1 MFTGIN
7 GPRSPFEQ
15 QEAEHIVED
24 AVFIRRQDK
33 FGKLLG
39 WQSSAPGRKAIELE
53 PGSPEPEPGKKYRV
67 RIIRDTSPT
76 SPHQG
81 KLIGVLASKK
91 GRGLSTA
98 EWDAVEAKLDQA
110 ETVRRTGERASQE
123 LRRLTGVSKAERTPE
138 TASKLKGA
146 AARIADVALAREQA
160 SELEVMEI
168 LGEDTESPGAKLLK
182 LRTQEFIT
190 AFKEKRKLEKELAEE
205 RAVEAELL
213 ASTEDEPSGP
223 LLDALDDV
231 RGKIERLKNEIS
243 RLPGSS
249 PEAFYGIH
257 LQELENFKSA
267 LDRGEIVETGYVA
280 DKAQDIVDHVR
291 AHKPVMI
298 YGHLGSGKTELA
310 MHVARKYLGKEAL
323 VLSGSK
329 HTSLA
334 EIYGHQILA
343 IDKLDKSELDSF
355 IKEVE
360 GKFQTWLDN
369 HAQASDQERNLAH
382 DRILQTYLTRLKG
395 GTVSDFFL
403 GPIYRAMEEG
413 RPIILDEVNAIPHE
427 VLISLNHVLTRKPG
441 DIINVQQDSGRKIT
455 IKEGFCVIMTGNLNQ
470 GQERYVDRQDMDP
483 AFLSRLHKV
492 DYDYLPQATEG
503 EISEAPK
510 VPNELFKLLLAR
522 TMDPHGNIE
531 APKDTPK
538 KLWRL
543 AQAARVIQNVF
554 AGREVK
560 GAEFKQGRD
569 LKLVYFLKESVLS
582 MRALDNILTQWQ
594 REGYRREL
602 DYYLYAEF
610 VAQSTNLAD
619 RAYLYQLLKDRFGF
633 FTGEGWEQN
642 PNYGQGG
649 NVTAFEV
656 VPPKIK
662 PASRVFA
669 GPRTTV
675 NLAYGPAPR
684 RKRYP
689 EVEIAE
695 NEEEPVPSP
704 QPRAPKTETPP
715 TPFAEAEIDF
725 ETSEANDV
733 NLLSRVSVV
742 NDIAQA
748 NSIIRQLVGYDSDA
762 AWRLRESMSKA
773 GASSASRL
781 ASLAGLDST
790 KAWVERDMN
799 IALPNPPWRSIAE
812 SLAGVDSPVAW
823 TVRDQMVDDP
833 KIDPSIIAISVTG
846 LDTKKAWNIREYSLK
861 AQNTEEVAI
870 AVLRSIT
877 GLDSQRA
884 WQMRKRLAKMNKQ
897 VRQAACSSCDGLN
910 GPDANALCLNER
922 RGFLIDSKQSVYGD
936 ESAATWQARMAK
948 LAQNPKQ
955 IAESLVGCRSLK
967 ADLLRNKILDEHP
980 EFATSVV
987 FGTNLNWMQ
996 IALLKKN
1003 NAPKSAGASAQSTPP
1018 SPPTPTAQPRK
1029 PTFSEAM
1036 EDRRT
1041 RNSP

>member
-7 GPRSPFEQ
+7 GPSSPFER
-15 QEAEHIVED
+15 QETERIVED
-24 AVFIRRQDK
+24 AVFVRRQDK
-33 FGKLLG
+33 YGNPLG
-39 WQSSAPGRKAIELE
+39 WQSSAPGRKAIELD
-53 PGSPEPEPGKKYRV
+53 PSSPEPEAGKKYRV
-67 RIIRDTSPT
+67 RIIKDTSPT

-98 EWDAVEAKLDQA
+98 EWDIVEDTLDQA
-110 ETVRRTGERASQE
+110 ETARRTGERASHE
-123 LRRLTGVSKAERTPE
+123 LRRLTGVSKTERTPE
-138 TASKLKGA
+138 TAGKLKGA
-146 AARIADVALAREQA
+146 AARIADTALAREQA
-160 SELEVMEI
+160 AELEVMAI

-182 LRTQEFIT
+182 LRTQEFIA
-190 AFKEKRKLEKELAEE
+190 AFKEKRKLEQELAQE
-205 RAVEAELL
+205 RAVESELL
-213 ASTEDEPSGP
+213 ASTEDEPSGA
-223 LLDALDDV
+223 LLDALDEV
-231 RGKIERLKNEIS
+231 RGKIERLKTEIN
-243 RLPGSS
+243 RLPESS

-267 LDRGEIVETGYVA
+267 LDRGEIVETDYVA
-280 DKAQDIVDHVR
+280 EKAQDIVDHVR

-355 IKEVE
+355 INEVE
-360 GKFQTWLDN
+360 GKFQTWLDD

-441 DIINVQQDSGRKIT
+441 DVINVQQDSGRKIT
-455 IKEGFCVIMTGNLNQ
+455 IREGFCVIMTGNLNQ

-522 TMDPHGNIE
+522 TMDPHGNLE
-531 APKDTPK
+531 APTDTPK

-560 GAEFKQGRD
+560 GAEFLQGRD

-610 VAQSTNLAD
+610 VAQSTNQAD

-633 FTGEGWEQN
+633 FTSEGWEQN

-649 NVTAFEV
+649 NVTAFEI
-656 VPPKIK
+656 VPPKNK
-662 PASRVFA
+662 PAQRIFT
-669 GPRTTV
+669 GPRGTV
-675 NLAYGPAPR
+675 KLAFGQAPR

-689 EVEIAE
+689 DVEIE
-695 NEEEPVPSP
+695 DIEEEPPPSP
-704 QPRAPKTETPP
+704 KPRAQSPELAPP
-715 TPFAEAEIDF
+715 PVESAIDF
-725 ETSEANDV
+725 EASEASDV
-733 NLLSRVSVV
+733 ELLARMPFA
-742 NDIAQA
+742 NNPTLAEIIAE
-748 NSIIRQLVGYDSDA
+748 RLVGYDSDS
-762 AWRLRESMSKA
+762 AWQLRESL
-773 GASSASRL
+773 SSVINRTEIL
-781 ASLAGLDST
+781 KGIAGLDST
-790 KAWVERDMN
+790 RSWQERGLKIN
-799 IALPNPPWRSIAE
+799 LFAPPWEAIAM
-812 SLAGVDSPVAW
+812 SLAGVDSPRAW
-823 TVRDQMVDDP
+823 EVRDQMAASSAIEP
-833 KIDPSIIAISVTG
+833 RILAISVTG
-846 LDTKKAWNIREYSLK
+846 LDTKNAWNIREKALK
-861 AQNTEEVAI
+861 IDSSEKTAI
-870 AVLRSIT
+870 AVLQSIT
-877 GLDSQRA
+877 CLDSLRA
-884 WQMRKRLAKMNKQ
+884 WQMRKRLAKMNKR
-897 VRQAACSSCDGLN
+897 VKTEACFSCRGLN
-910 GPDANALCLNER
+910 GEDADMLCQNVW
-922 RGFLIDSKQSVYGD
+922 RGLFNDDSPQVGD
-936 ESAATWQARMAK
+936 ESDTAWNARMANLK
-948 LAQNPKQ
+948 FNPSQVAQ
-955 IAESLVGCRSLK
+955 SLVGCRSLK
-967 ADLLRNKILDEHP
+967 ADLLRQKLLDEDDEYTEIP
-980 EFATSVV
+980 TNVIQ
-987 FGTNLNWMQ
+987 GTNLDWKL

-1003 NAPKSAGASAQSTPP
+1003 NAPASGASAQPTPP
-1018 SPPTPTAQPRK
+1018 PAPVAQPRGL
-1029 PTFSEAM
+1029 TFSEAM
-1036 EDRRT
+1036 EERHK